1 VRKRS
6 TNKKTYILMKLGFV
20 GGGNDD
26 RNTCLQRIESLGFRV
41 LSERGREMSEEAWR
55 RTTDYF

>member
-1 VRKRS
+1 
-6 TNKKTYILMKLGFV
+6 MKLGFV